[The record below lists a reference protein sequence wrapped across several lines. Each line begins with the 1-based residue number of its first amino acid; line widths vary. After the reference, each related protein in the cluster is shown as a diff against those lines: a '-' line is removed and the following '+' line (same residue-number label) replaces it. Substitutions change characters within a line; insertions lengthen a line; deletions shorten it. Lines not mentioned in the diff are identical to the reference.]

1 MVSGTAG
8 LGGPNVHAL
17 MVAGGVQGHKH
28 ELVQPPGQLTAIAY
42 VEGQANAQPHVN
54 RVLNVQVS
62 KTQYMHKLV

>member
-1 MVSGTAG
+1 MSG

-17 MVAGGVQGHKH
+17 MVACGAQGHKH
-28 ELVQPPGQLTAIAY
+28 EPVQHRGQLTAVTY
-42 VEGQANAQPHVN
+42 VEGQANAQPDVN

>member
-1 MVSGTAG
+1 MAG
-8 LGGPNVHAL
+8 LGGPNVRAL
-17 MVAGGVQGHKH
+17 MVACGAQGQKH
-28 ELVQPPGQLTAIAY
+28 EPVQHLSRLTAVTY

>member
-1 MVSGTAG
+1 MSG

-17 MVAGGVQGHKH
+17 MVACGVQGHKH
-28 ELVQPPGQLTAIAY
+28 EPVQHRGRLTVVTY